1 MTVMSQATQ
10 VSRMGTIALYCLTG
24 IAVLATGGCAL
35 IPKEPLVQLPT
46 TARAEQRNVISPSGS
61 IFQASYAGNPLFE
74 DRRPRN
80 VGDILTIVINEN
92 VNATKASGTNASR
105 TGNTNLA
112 FNAVP
117 RAFGGLFSSS
127 QNADI
132 SGANGMK
139 ASGGASAANTFNGTI
154 TVTVLEVLP
163 NGNLVVSGE
172 KQMAINQG
180 AEFIRFSGVVNP
192 RTITGDNAVPSTQ
205 VADARIE
212 YTAKGY
218 IDEVQNMG
226 WLQRFFLNVLP
237 Y

>member
-1 MTVMSQATQ
+1 MAASLY
-10 VSRMGTIALYCLTG
+10 RFGALALHCLAG
-24 IAVLATGGCAL
+24 LAMLATGGCAL
-35 IPKEPLVQLPT
+35 MPREPLVQLPT
-46 TARAEQRNVISPSGS
+46 TARAEPRPLGPATGS

-80 VGDILTIVINEN
+80 VGDILTIIITEN
-92 VNATKASGTNASR
+92 VNATKNSGTNASR
-105 TGNTNLA
+105 TGSTALA
-112 FNAVP
+112 FDAVP
-117 RAFGGLFSSS
+117 RALGGLFGTS
-127 QNADI
+127 QNANI
-132 SGANGMK
+132 NGANTLK

-172 KQMAINQG
+172 KQLAINQG

-218 IDEVQNMG
+218 IDEAQNMG
-226 WLQRFFLNVLP
+226 WLQRFFLNVSP
-237 Y
+237 F

>member
-1 MTVMSQATQ
+1 MTMAATQ
-10 VSRMGTIALYCLTG
+10 YRIGAIVLNVIVGLAAL
-24 IAVLATGGCAL
+24 ASGGCAMM
-35 IPKEPLVQLPT
+35 PREPLVQMPT
-46 TARAEQRNVISPSGS
+46 TARAEPRAAGPATGS
-61 IFQASYAGNPLFE
+61 IYASSYAGNPLFE

-80 VGDILTIVINEN
+80 VGDILTIVISEN
-92 VNATKASGTNASR
+92 VNASKNSATNANR
-105 TGNTNLA
+105 TGTTNLA

-117 RAFGGLFSSS
+117 RALSGLFGTS
-127 QNADI
+127 QNADV
-132 SGANGMK
+132 SGANSLK
-139 ASGGASAANTFNGTI
+139 AGGGATAANTFNGTI

-218 IDEVQNMG
+218 IDEPQNMG

>member
-1 MTVMSQATQ
+1 MTMAATQ
-10 VSRMGTIALYCLTG
+10 YRIGAFVVYVIVGLAAL
-24 IAVLATGGCAL
+24 ASGGCAMM
-35 IPKEPLVQLPT
+35 PKEPLVQLPT
-46 TARAEQRNVISPSGS
+46 TARAEPRPLGPSTGS
-61 IFQASYAGNPLFE
+61 IFASSYASNPLFE

-80 VGDILTIVINEN
+80 VGDILTIVITEN
-92 VNATKASGTNASR
+92 VNASKNSGSNASR
-105 TGNTNLA
+105 TGSTNLA

-117 RAFGGLFSSS
+117 RALAGLFGTS

-132 SGANGMK
+132 SGANALK

-163 NGNLVVSGE
+163 NGNFVVSGE

-192 RTITGDNAVPSTQ
+192 RTITGDNGVLSTQ

-218 IDEVQNMG
+218 IDEAQNMG

>member
-1 MTVMSQATQ
+1 MAATQ
-10 VSRMGTIALYCLTG
+10 YRISAIVVHVIVGLA
-24 IAVLATGGCAL
+24 ALATGGCAMM
-35 IPKEPLVQLPT
+35 PKEPLVQMPT
-46 TARAEQRNVISPSGS
+46 TARAEPRAMGPATGS
-61 IFQASYAGNPLFE
+61 IYASSYAGNPLFE

-80 VGDILTIVINEN
+80 VGDILTIVISEN
-92 VNATKASGTNASR
+92 VNASKNSATNASR
-105 TGNTNLA
+105 TGSTNLE
-112 FNAVP
+112 FYDVP
-117 RAFGGLFSSS
+117 RALGGLFGTS

-132 SGANGMK
+132 SGANALK
-139 ASGGASAANTFNGTI
+139 AGGGASAANTFNGTI

-218 IDEVQNMG
+218 IDEAQNMG

>member
-1 MTVMSQATQ
+1 MAATQ
-10 VSRMGTIALYCLTG
+10 YRIGAIVLYAIVGLAT
-24 IAVLATGGCAL
+24 LATGGCAL
-35 IPKEPLVQLPT
+35 VPKEPLVQMPT
-46 TARAEQRNVISPSGS
+46 TARAEPRAMGPATGS
-61 IFQASYAGNPLFE
+61 IYASSYAGNPLFE

-80 VGDILTIVINEN
+80 VGDILTIVISEN
-92 VNATKASGTNASR
+92 VNASKNSATNASR
-105 TGNTNLA
+105 TGSTNLA

-117 RAFGGLFSSS
+117 RALSGLFSTA
-127 QNADI
+127 QNADV
-132 SGANGMK
+132 SGANSLK
-139 ASGGASAANTFNGTI
+139 AGGGATAANTFNGTI

-218 IDEVQNMG
+218 IDEAQNMG

>member
-1 MTVMSQATQ
+1 MAATQ
-10 VSRMGTIALYCLTG
+10 YRIGAIVVYAIVGLAALVS
-24 IAVLATGGCAL
+24 GGCAMM
-35 IPKEPLVQLPT
+35 PKEPLVQMPT
-46 TARAEQRNVISPSGS
+46 TARAEPRAAGPATGS
-61 IFQASYAGNPLFE
+61 IFASSYAGNPLFE

-80 VGDILTIVINEN
+80 VGDILTIVISEN
-92 VNATKASGTNASR
+92 VNASKNSGTNASR
-105 TGNTNLA
+105 TGSTTLA

-117 RAFGGLFSSS
+117 RALGGLFSTS
-127 QNADI
+127 QNADV
-132 SGANGMK
+132 NGSNALK

-218 IDEVQNMG
+218 IDEAQNMG

-237 Y
+237 F